1 LNIFLAHSDALAEEQ
16 VPLEIGGNL
25 SIRSGELGLYG
36 FLRPGKEASGPI
48 AVTFEHATS
57 KTANGIYKCLSEQ
70 EGVCPQASPFKG
82 RAEFCIHHGD
92 LGDVR
97 YPCFAVET
105 SFFDGAEQ

>member
-1 LNIFLAHSDALAEEQ
+1 MAFSALGKKPAARSPSHS
-16 VPLEIGGNL
+16 
-25 SIRSGELGLYG
+25 
-36 FLRPGKEASGPI
+36 
-48 AVTFEHATS
+48 EHATS